1 MIMYFTISALFIC
14 IGSFLLLSSLMQ
26 LPTYASVS
34 GFDGIFN
41 NKSPNIIDRLVES
54 LEKFIEPHI
63 HMNKA
68 KKQSV
73 LTCLHIAN
81 MHVTPEQ
88 YILSAW
94 IKSIPIIVLGAI
106 FCFVNLVSGICFFA
120 AGCTVLIN
128 FRTKASRI
136 AKVRQFNLETN
147 LPSLVSHIL
156 NSMSYPQTLYTV
168 LLKYLP
174 IAGTTM
180 HHELSIL
187 LADMRTGNHDM
198 ALNRFRAR
206 AGSDLI
212 TRFTLGLI
220 GMDHGEDMRNY
231 FEGLAK
237 ELKSWSTTQLSI
249 LASKRPQEL
258 FVSDI
263 LLYLGI
269 IVLIAVS
276 IFSYL
281 QSAITAFF

>member
-1 MIMYFTISALFIC
+1 MVIYFILSALLISV
-14 IGSFLLLSSLMQ
+14 GSFILLSSIMQ
-26 LPTYASVS
+26 LPSYASFS
-34 GFDGIFN
+34 GLDGIFN
-41 NKSPNIIDRLVES
+41 SSKSNVIDRIVES
-54 LEKFIEPHI
+54 IEKLIEPHI
-63 HMNKA
+63 HMNEA
-68 KKQSV
+68 KRQSL
-73 LTCLHIAN
+73 LTNLRIAS
-81 MHVTPEQ
+81 MDVTPEQ
-88 YILSAW
+88 YVLSAW
-94 IKSIPIIVLGAI
+94 IKSVPIMIFGAI
-106 FCFVNLVSGICFFA
+106 FCFINLVSGICFFA

-128 FRTKASRI
+128 FRTKASRV
-136 AKVRQFNLETN
+136 AKVRQFNLESN

-156 NSMSYPQTLYTV
+156 NSMSYPQTLYTI

-174 IAGTTM
+174 IAGKTM
-180 HHELSIL
+180 RHELSIL

-231 FEGLAK
+231 FSGLAK
-237 ELKSWSTTQLSI
+237 ELESWSSTQLGI

-263 LLYLGI
+263 FLYLGI